1 MKRKKLQELRSKKIQ
16 ELKVLIY
23 EAEKELVKLRMEKA
37 SGKLKDIS
45 ALRQK
50 RKEIAVIKTLIKEKQ

>member
-1 MKRKKLQELRSKKIQ
+1 MKGKKLQELRLKKIQ

-37 SGKLKDIS
+37 SGKLKDKS

>member
-1 MKRKKLQELRSKKIQ
+1 MKGKKLQELRSKKIQ